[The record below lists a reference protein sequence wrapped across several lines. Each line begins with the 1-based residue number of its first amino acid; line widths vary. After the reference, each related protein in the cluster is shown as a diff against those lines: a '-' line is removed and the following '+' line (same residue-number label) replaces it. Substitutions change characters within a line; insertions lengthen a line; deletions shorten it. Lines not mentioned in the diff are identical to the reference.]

1 MPIRVLRLTNSD
13 DFNADI
19 PPELRAGAIADRM
32 LKEATGQ
39 EVETLSRH
47 IWPTPALPGLIARWV
62 EQHEPDLVFIRIAS
76 YWFTYESVPLKIERA
91 LGPWSKR
98 LTKVGNRAAE
108 SRVIGHS
115 RAFKLLQKGMLRTI
129 GGATLL
135 TADET
140 VAATESY
147 LRPILAREGVG
158 VVVRGPR
165 TPFGML
171 RSKAGMRK
179 SEQRRQYVNRRLAAL
194 CEKYHVTFTAFETLD
209 EVTNPAHRLADLVH
223 ASESGQQQVGAMEGK
238 ALVRE
243 WERIQSSVG

>member
-19 PPELRAGAIADRM
+19 PPELRAAAIGDRM

-39 EVETLSRH
+39 EVETVSRH
-47 IWPTPALPGLIARWV
+47 IWPTSALPALIARWV
-62 EQHEPDLVFIRIAS
+62 DQHEPDLVLIRVAS

-91 LGPWSKR
+91 LGPWSRR

-115 RAFKLLQKGMLRTI
+115 RAFKLLQKAALRTI

-147 LRPILAREGVG
+147 LRPVLAREGVG

-171 RSKAGMRK
+171 RSQAGMRK
-179 SEQRRQYVNRRLAAL
+179 SEQRRQYVNRKLADL
-194 CEKYHVTFTAFETLD
+194 CEKYHVTFTAFETMD
-209 EVTNPAHRLADLVH
+209 EVTNPALRMADFVH
-223 ASESGQQQVGAMEGK
+223 TNEGGQQQVGAMEGE

-243 WERIQSSVG
+243 WQRTQSPVS

>member
-1 MPIRVLRLTNSD
+1 MPVRVLRLTNSD

-19 PPELRAGAIADRM
+19 PPKQRAAAIADRI
-32 LKEATGQ
+32 LEAATGQ
-39 EVETLSRH
+39 EVKSVARH

-62 EQHEPDLVFIRIAS
+62 DEHEPDLVFIRIAS

-91 LGPWSKR
+91 LGPWSR
-98 LTKVGNRAAE
+98 RVTKVGTRAAE
-108 SRVIGHS
+108 SRIIGHN

-140 VAATESY
+140 VAAAESY
-147 LRPILAREGVG
+147 LRPILAREGAG

-165 TPFGML
+165 TPFGVL
-171 RSKAGMRK
+171 RSQAALRK
-179 SEQRRQYVNRRLAAL
+179 SEERRQYVNRKLAEL
-194 CEKYHVTFTAFETLD
+194 CERHHVTFAPFDSLA
-209 EVTNPAHRLADLVH
+209 EVIEPSQRLVDGVH
-223 ASESGQQQVGAMEGK
+223 VNEAGHLLVGAMEGE

-243 WERIQSSVG
+243 WKRTHAPVR